1 MAHTEKGAAYMADG
15 YAKATGRPG
24 VVIAQGGPGAANLAA
39 GLADAYQSSTPII
52 GITKAEPVKRAR
64 RKNYQEVTTEFRN
77 VTKFD
82 AEVTV
87 ADRIP
92 DLLQQ
97 AYREAT
103 STNPR
108 PVHLAIQAEAEAGLV
123 NVPWSPPDQRYFAY
137 PAHRIEPEAGAVA
150 AAVDALSNAKRP
162 VIVAGGGLMSSGG
175 WRELFELATRL
186 DIPVATTLS
195 AKGAI
200 PENHPLSIGVVGTYP
215 RPCANTVV
223 RQADLV
229 FFIGSAASAQT
240 TDNWTAPTEG
250 TRIIHINIDPTEI
263 GRNYAVEVPIVG
275 DATTVLRHMLER
287 TATTTFQREEWTE
300 TVEAIVNEWRTET
313 HASTQSDST
322 PIRPERLMSDL
333 TKCLPQDVAFVAD
346 TGYVGA
352 WASAFW
358 ETHVCDRTFFRCE
371 GSLGWAFPASIGIKC
386 GLPHR
391 PVVCFTGDGGL
402 WYHLSELETA
412 VRYGIN
418 IVVVVLNNSEL
429 AFDSH
434 ILDHSF
440 GGASKDL
447 SRFLPINF
455 ADVAKSIGAM
465 GIRVENPS
473 EIEGSVERALSA
485 GRPCV
490 VDVVSDPSPIPPL
503 TSYVNRPRFAMGE
516 ATSAVHSG

>member
-1 MAHTEKGAAYMADG
+1 
-15 YAKATGRPG
+15 
-24 VVIAQGGPGAANLAA
+24 
-39 GLADAYQSSTPII
+39 
-52 GITKAEPVKRAR
+52 
-64 RKNYQEVTTEFRN
+64 
-77 VTKFD
+77 
-82 AEVTV
+82 
-87 ADRIP
+87 
-92 DLLQQ
+92 
-97 AYREAT
+97 
-103 STNPR
+103 
-108 PVHLAIQAEAEAGLV
+108 
-123 NVPWSPPDQRYFAY
+123 
-137 PAHRIEPEAGAVA
+137 
-150 AAVDALSNAKRP
+150 
-162 VIVAGGGLMSSGG
+162 
-175 WRELFELATRL
+175 
-186 DIPVATTLS
+186 
-195 AKGAI
+195 
-200 PENHPLSIGVVGTYP
+200 
-215 RPCANTVV
+215 
-223 RQADLV
+223 
-229 FFIGSAASAQT
+229 
-240 TDNWTAPTEG
+240 
-250 TRIIHINIDPTEI
+250 
-263 GRNYAVEVPIVG
+263 
-275 DATTVLRHMLER
+275 
-287 TATTTFQREEWTE
+287 
-300 TVEAIVNEWRTET
+300 
-313 HASTQSDST
+313 
-322 PIRPERLMSDL
+322 MSDL